1 MTDATL
7 RITPEQAEQ
16 ARALLEKAC
25 ALPEGIAVI
34 EQSLRP
40 LRILLEALSAHRP
53 SADAPSPDAPS
64 PDGGAPHL
72 FFAEGQRSDIDRRWI
87 AILAKEG
94 LIEVDATGRL
104 HLLEEGARRIA
115 AVL

>member
-25 ALPEGIAVI
+25 ALSEGIAVI

-40 LRILLEALSAHRP
+40 LRILLEALSAHT
-53 SADAPSPDAPS
+53 SDDAPA
-64 PDGGAPHL
+64 PDGAAPHL